1 MRDRSDCQHY
11 HPGPDLIEVVN
22 FLQLCSMRMI
32 DIIEVGVMGMIPEQL
47 LQKCVLVN
55 EMLVRELGLFELE
68 ERFEEIV

>member
-1 MRDRSDCQHY
+1 M
-11 HPGPDLIEVVN
+11 IEVVN